1 MDGDA
6 DMRSEALL
14 TILDHIPVGIVSMD
28 GEGRVTYANRQ
39 VRHLLEAFSAT
50 APLTEHEVV
59 AASPFASGLSQ
70 LLAASRPFS
79 GVLWE
84 HRDCCFSVDGVPCA
98 GGALLIV
105 HDVTERVRAEQAL
118 REQEEKYRLLTEN
131 APTGIVMVEE
141 GICVFANRRFAQM
154 TGYGDGL
161 VGRPLTD
168 VVHAGDVAAV
178 QRCLSGRRRQ
188 GAPRSFRL
196 VTRGHDIVWV
206 ECSVSPVC
214 YEGRDA
220 LLVNLMDVSREKQ
233 MEEKLHLS
241 RKQMEDVAE
250 RERRFI
256 EDLSHYFFNPL
267 CIAKGY
273 IDLSLREADPAL
285 RRKLEITREAVDR
298 VETVV
303 KHVVTEGRIYE

>member
-14 TILDHIPVGIVSMD
+14 TILDHIPMGIIVTD
-28 GEGRVTYANRQ
+28 TEGRMTYANEQ
-39 VRHLLEAFSAT
+39 GRHLLDSLSAT
-50 APLTEHEVV
+50 TPLTEHPVI
-59 AASPFASGLSQ
+59 AGSPFASDLTALFTS
-70 LLAASRPFS
+70 SRPFS
-79 GVLWE
+79 HVLWE
-84 HRDCCFSVDGVPCA
+84 YRERFYSVDGVPYA

-105 HDVTERVRAEQAL
+105 HDITERVRAERAL
-118 REQEEKYRLLTEN
+118 QEQEEKYRLLTEN

-141 GICVFANRRFAQM
+141 GVCIFANQRFAQM

-168 VVHAGDVAAV
+168 VVHSGDVAAV
-178 QRCLSGRRRQ
+178 QKCLNDGSSSS
-188 GAPRSFRL
+188 APHSFRL
-196 VTRGHDIVWV
+196 VTRDHDTVWV

-273 IDLSLREADPAL
+273 IDLSLREASPTL